1 MHLQCWWLD
10 LLFLQLL
17 IWPTRSQNSG
27 DVVYGCSS
35 TNPPLCCTGLHIICN
50 PKGSLCS
57 CHSSCT
63 FFKTCCHDYIDTCQN
78 GNNTTTT
85 DVAVVNRGCSS
96 MNPPLCCS
104 GLNIICNP
112 SGSFCSCHSSCSL
125 LNICCDDYKATCQNS
140 NSSSTTDLAV
150 VSRGCSSSNPPLCCT
165 GMNIFCSP
173 TGTFCSCHESCKFLG
188 TCCNDYVDTCQKT
201 LSPGCSSQNPPLCC
215 TGWNIICNPADSLC
229 SCHSSCTWLNTC
241 CYDYR
246 ATCQASE
253 VTTTVL
259 PHTNATNTGYNF
271 TLFSTA
277 YRPAEVTTT
286 VLPHTNA
293 TNTGYNFT
301 LVSTA
306 YRPAVT
312 VSNEGGMASKWTNV
326 PQSNVTSVSA
336 VTNTGQQTEV
346 SKTTRNMSTEAMKGT
361 TLRNN
366 ATLSTAISGELP
378 NSMSTQSS
386 NPNPFFTTTTVPTN
400 KTSPLLTTL
409 STTTRSNITTTFITK
424 KSTSTGTSVV
434 TSFST
439 KQNSSPQTTGIWLT
453 FTVLML
459 VLSYLPHCVLF

>member
-201 LSPGCSSQNPPLCC
+201 
-215 TGWNIICNPADSLC
+215 
-229 SCHSSCTWLNTC
+229 
-241 CYDYR
+241 
-246 ATCQASE
+246 E

-306 YRPAVT
+306 YRPGTDFKSPSPGVSKLYSTISAVT